1 MDNNRNNKGNIIQ
14 YLLIGLFS
22 IVLSIFL
29 LKTWNNIPK
38 KSKNN
43 IIIFFVFTYIIA
55 AIIGIVF
62 YLLAYFENK

>member
-22 IVLSIFL
+22 IVLSIFV

-38 KSKNN
+38 KSKHN
-43 IIIFFVFTYIIA
+43 IFIFFIFTYIIA

-62 YLLAYFENK
+62 YFLAYFENK